1 MPWPQSL
8 SYKNQNESLKAG
20 FVFSCFRLSSIDGV
34 GGFWISLSNEAGKN
48 PRQILWKIRDF
59 WIFFSILLFSCWSW
73 YTGFCMDGKIIFSP
87 KKILFQTSLN
97 MSKLVQIGFFFL
109 SAVARGL
116 IFLSGSIIVVVSL
129 KANNFY
135 RDFTDLC

>member
-48 PRQILWKIRDF
+48 PRQILWKIRSF
-59 WIFFSILLFSCWSW
+59 GFSSFCYFSCWSW
-73 YTGFCMDGKIIFSP
+73 YTGFCMMARSYFHQ

-97 MSKLVQIGFFFL
+97 MSKPVEIGFFFL

>member
-8 SYKNQNESLKAG
+8 SYKNQNESLKA
-20 FVFSCFRLSSIDGV
+20 VFFLFSFKVNR
-34 GGFWISLSNEAGKN
+34 W
-48 PRQILWKIRDF
+48 RW
-59 WIFFSILLFSCWSW
+59 WIFFVFRTRRAKTQGRFFEKSGFLDFFHFAIFLLVLVYWILH
-73 YTGFCMDGKIIFSP
+73 DGKIIFSP

-116 IFLSGSIIVVVSL
+116 IFLSGSIVVVSL

>member
-1 MPWPQSL
+1 MALVDFFCFSNGTRRAKTQGRFFEKS
-8 SYKNQNESLKAG
+8 G
-20 FVFSCFRLSSIDGV
+20 FLDFFHFAIFLLVLV
-34 GGFWISLSNEAGKN
+34 YWILH
-48 PRQILWKIRDF
+48 
-59 WIFFSILLFSCWSW
+59 
-73 YTGFCMDGKIIFSP
+73 DGKIIFSP

-116 IFLSGSIIVVVSL
+116 IFLSGSIVVVSL

>member
-8 SYKNQNESLKAG
+8 SYKNQNESLKA
-20 FVFSCFRLSSIDGV
+20 VFSSCFRLRSIDGV
-34 GGFWISLSNEAGKN
+34 GGFFFSNEAGKN
-48 PRQILWKIRDF
+48 PRQILWKIRSF
-59 WIFFSILLFSCWSW
+59 GFSSFCYFSCWSW
-73 YTGFCMDGKIIFSP
+73 YTGFCMMARSYFHQ

-116 IFLSGSIIVVVSL
+116 IFLSGSIVVVSL

>member
-8 SYKNQNESLKAG
+8 SYKNQNESLKA
-20 FVFSCFRLSSIDGV
+20 VFFLFSFKVNRWRWWIFFFER
-34 GGFWISLSNEAGKN
+34 GGQKPKADSLKNPVFWI
-48 PRQILWKIRDF
+48 
-59 WIFFSILLFSCWSW
+59 FSILLFSCWSW
-73 YTGFCMDGKIIFSP
+73 YTGFCMMARSYFHP

-116 IFLSGSIIVVVSL
+116 IFLSGSIVVVSL